1 MEVRAFRATKTTK
14 TMRTLRAVCVLVVVL
29 FLGSCGVLNYIFGS
43 VFPATAMLAKAQA
56 DLSGLIPAGQGY
68 SYHVRVV
75 ETGGYG
81 YVVVVGNQSSA
92 GVAYVYDLDLHLLA
106 TIPNLTGNGVT
117 VDAGGKIALG
127 NLLLTPG
134 TLAQNQNTGL
144 VSINATNTNSGDA
157 GGVDGFIMPTTGD
170 VAVQLSFNTT
180 TANALSGYFYPAV
193 WSPQTPIA
201 SGALCSGGLQVS
213 ALLDDGVPTDNLIV
227 VLRTPGNNGNGNS
240 NTTCYFVAVSKSNL
254 TGGTAQSS
262 PSRTNL
268 EPSSFGFAN
277 GCIMAY
283 DLGAASF
290 VRINPADGSTQSSF
304 YSATDPSNVT
314 FAYRVNGGSFYGFDQ
329 KSCILTKYGTW
340 W

>member
-1 MEVRAFRATKTTK
+1 MEVRAFRAKKTTK
-14 TMRTLRAVCVLVVVL
+14 AMRTFWAVCILMAVLS
-29 FLGSCGVLNYIFGS
+29 LGSCGVLNYIFGS

-56 DLSGLIPAGQGY
+56 DLSGVIAAGQGY

-92 GVAYVYDLDLHLLA
+92 GVAYVYDLDLNLLA
-106 TIPNLTGNGVT
+106 TIPNLQGNGVT
-117 VDAGGKIALG
+117 VDAGGYIALG
-127 NLLLTPG
+127 NIRLIPG
-134 TLAQNQNTGL
+134 TLVQYSTIPSVN
-144 VSINATNTNSGDA
+144 SINTTSDEA
-157 GGVDGFIMPTTGD
+157 GGVDGFIMPTTGYL
-170 VAVQLSFNTT
+170 ATQLSFNTT
-180 TANALSGYFYPAV
+180 TANALTGTSFNSSWTNEGTV
-193 WSPQTPIA
+193 TSTT
-201 SGALCSGGLQVS
+201 ALCSGGLQVS
-213 ALLDDGVPTDNLIV
+213 ALLDDGVPADNLIV
-227 VLRTPGNNGNGNS
+227 VLRTSGNNGNSNS
-240 NTTCYFVAVSKSNL
+240 NTTCYFVPVSKSNFI
-254 TGGTAQSS
+254 GGTAQSS

-268 EPSSFGFAN
+268 EPTSFGFAN

-329 KSCILTKYGTW
+329 KSRILTKYGTW

>member
-117 VDAGGKIALG
+117 VDAGGNIALG
-127 NLLLTPG
+127 TTLLTPG
-134 TLAQNQNTGL
+134 TLAQNPNTGG
-144 VSINATNTNSGDA
+144 SINQINTNSGDA
-157 GGVDGFIMPTTGD
+157 GGVDGFIMPTTGYL
-170 VAVQLSFNTT
+170 ATQLSFNTT
-180 TANALSGYFYPAV
+180 TANALTGTSFNSSWVNEGTV
-193 WSPQTPIA
+193 TSTTPL
-201 SGALCSGGLQVS
+201 SSGGLQVS

-227 VLRTPGNNGNGNS
+227 VLRTPGNNGNSNS
-240 NTTCYFVAVSKSNL
+240 NTTCYFVAVSKSTF

-262 PSRTNL
+262 PSRSNL
-268 EPSSFGFAN
+268 ESTSFGFAN